1 MRRTLIPLTALA
13 LAAGCAPAAMAPQ
26 PPQAPPASSSAATPA
41 SAEPAETP
49 VEPAGPACLAE
60 AEALPL
66 ETRVGQ
72 LFMMGVDTAGL
83 TETARQ
89 AIASGRIGSVV
100 LLGNS
105 TAGSMEIR
113 QLTAQLGSLGTADLP
128 LLVAVDQEGGNVQ
141 RLKGDGFSTMPSAR
155 VQGEDSV
162 EELLAS
168 ATTWAEELAAAGVVY
183 NLAPVGD
190 VVPVAKR
197 MTNAPIG
204 RLQRDFGSDPDAVAE
219 HVVAFIEGM
228 QSQGL
233 ATSVKHFPGL
243 GEVTTNTDF
252 GAADDEVTTRASANL
267 EPFRAAIA
275 AGVDSVMVSSAV
287 FTQIDPDQP
296 GVFSGVVIEDLLRGE
311 FGFDG
316 VVIADDLGAAKAV
329 GDVAPG
335 DRAVRFFSAGGD
347 LAINADPALMFDM
360 VADTVAEAEA
370 DPAFEE
376 RVTASAARVLRLKA
390 ATGLL
395 ECGEN

>member
-141 RLKGDGFSTMPSAR
+141 RLRKIPGG
-155 VQGEDSV
+155 QGSGTLPPV
-162 EELLAS
+162 GTTIHQVVGAS
-168 ATTWAEELAAAGVVY
+168 A
-183 NLAPVGD
+183 GD
-190 VVPVAKR
+190 TDFFQVWYRDPHGACG
-197 MTNAPIG
+197 NA
-204 RLQRDFGSDPDAVAE
+204 FN
-219 HVVAFIEGM
+219 
-228 QSQGL
+228 
-233 ATSVKHFPGL
+233 
-243 GEVTTNTDF
+243 TTN
-252 GAADDEVTTRASANL
+252 
-267 EPFRAAIA
+267 
-275 AGVDSVMVSSAV
+275 GV
-287 FTQIDPDQP
+287 I
-296 GVFSGVVIEDLLRGE
+296 VVWGI
-311 FGFDG
+311 
-316 VVIADDLGAAKAV
+316 
-329 GDVAPG
+329 
-335 DRAVRFFSAGGD
+335 
-347 LAINADPALMFDM
+347 
-360 VADTVAEAEA
+360 
-370 DPAFEE
+370 
-376 RVTASAARVLRLKA
+376 
-390 ATGLL
+390 
-395 ECGEN
+395 

>member
-1 MRRTLIPLTALA
+1 MRRALIPLTALA
-13 LAAGCAPAAMAPQ
+13 LAAGCAPATLA
-26 PPQAPPASSSAATPA
+26 PQAPGASSAATPA
-41 SAEPAETP
+41 AVTPTSPETTA
-49 VEPAGPACLAE
+49 VAAGPACLAE

-89 AIASGRIGSVV
+89 AIASVRIGSVV

-105 TAGSMEIR
+105 TAGAMQIR

-141 RLKGDGFSTMPSAR
+141 RLKGEGFSAMPTAR
-155 VQGEDSV
+155 VQGESSP
-162 EELLAS
+162 EEMSGS
-168 ATTWAEELAAAGVVY
+168 ATIWAGELAGAGIGY

-190 VVPVAKR
+190 VVPVEKR
-197 MTNAPIG
+197 STNAPIG
-204 RLQRDFGSDPDAVAE
+204 RLKRDFGSDPTAVAE
-219 HVVAFIEGM
+219 HVVAFIEAM
-228 QSQGL
+228 RSQGI

-252 GAADDEVTTRASANL
+252 GAADDDVTTRDSPNL
-267 EPFRAAIA
+267 EPFRAAIG

-287 FTQIDPDQP
+287 FTQIDPEQP
-296 GVFSGVVIEDLLRGE
+296 GVFSAVVIDDLLRGE
-311 FGFDG
+311 LGFDG

-335 DRAVRFFSAGGD
+335 DRAVRFLSAGGD
-347 LAINADPALMFDM
+347 LAINADPALMFEM
-360 VADTVAEAEA
+360 VADTLAEAEA

-376 RVTASAARVLRLKA
+376 RVTTSAARVMRLKA

-395 ECGEN
+395 ECGRS